1 MLTRRI
7 DIAQSRALPEIAD
20 ESAALV
26 VDGTARQPLPN
37 HYGPGE
43 QGENQEKGQNG
54 IAKGSDVRYRVQESS
69 GQARFFRCG
78 LQ

>member
-26 VDGTARQPLPN
+26 VNRTAREPLPD
-37 HYGPGE
+37 HYGPGK
-43 QGENQEKGQNG
+43 QGENQEEGQNG
-54 IAKGSDVRYRVQESS
+54 IAKGSRVRYRVEESS
-69 GQARFFRCG
+69 A
-78 LQ
+78 

>member
-37 HYGPGE
+37 HYGPGK
-43 QGENQEKGQNG
+43 QGEDQEKGQNG
-54 IAKGSDVRYRVQESS
+54 IAKGSDMPYRVQESS
-69 GQARFFRCG
+69 SQPRFFRWG